1 MPNERTDNAIPY
13 ISGQG
18 KPRGFKQTKPPLIS
32 QGLVILYFSILFDVL
47 TKQDDTGELALKFDF
62 LFFPAL
68 FLAFFLS
75 LQPVSVRPVQCVRR
89 SDWSCPP
96 SLFILIA
103 YLSFPLSLFLSF
115 SPCMT
120 FCSLRKNA
128 FFIKSVSV
136 FLRFVRCVSDVSSL
150 EPYFGCRFLLIVMLK
165 MNWTVDLS
173 TRLKWAGSA
182 AASSTL
188 DLPAALFLLLD
199 ILRFNTFEL
208 NKM

>member
-75 LQPVSVRPVQCVRR
+75 LQPVSVRPFQCVRR

-150 EPYFGCRFLLIVMLK
+150 EPYFWMPFPSHSHAEDELDGGFEHQAQMSWIRSCVQYARSPSCP
-165 MNWTVDLS
+165 LS
-173 TRLKWAGSA
+173 VVGYIKIQHFRVK
-182 AASSTL
+182 
-188 DLPAALFLLLD
+188 
-199 ILRFNTFEL
+199 
-208 NKM
+208 